1 MYLLNS
7 IEANPDSRL
16 LLNIIGAGV
25 FIVCFIFL
33 TGANSASR
41 WINLN
46 YTRQFIYQLVL
57 LIFIYLL
64 SLSSRYLGLLG
75 FLIFIVQF
83 SMICKSK
90 EAKEAFTMFQP
101 EIAQSPAVAGK
112 SNLFQPEIAQSP
124 AVEGESPIFGVLDKS
139 PITSLF
145 EEELLDSDGKP
156 SSEQLPPILSEDD
169 VFKLD
174 PVKKSEIL
182 RAVRAQL
189 DFDPYKSDLTRETIL
204 DIYRKYFGEDEALRF
219 RKDYDTAQSY
229 QP

>member
-25 FIVCFIFL
+25 FIACFIFL
-33 TGANSASR
+33 SGANSASR

-90 EAKEAFTMFQP
+90 EAFAM
-101 EIAQSPAVAGK
+101 
-112 SNLFQPEIAQSP
+112 FQPEIAQSP

-145 EEELLDSDGKP
+145 EEELLDRDVQPSIDGQP

-189 DFDPYKSDLTRETIL
+189 DFDPNKSDLTRETIL

>member
-25 FIVCFIFL
+25 FIACFIFL
-33 TGANSASR
+33 TGVNSASR

-101 EIAQSPAVAGK
+101 EIEQSPAVAG
-112 SNLFQPEIAQSP
+112 
-124 AVEGESPIFGVLDKS
+124 ESPIFGELDKS

-145 EEELLDSDGKP
+145 EEELLDSDGQP